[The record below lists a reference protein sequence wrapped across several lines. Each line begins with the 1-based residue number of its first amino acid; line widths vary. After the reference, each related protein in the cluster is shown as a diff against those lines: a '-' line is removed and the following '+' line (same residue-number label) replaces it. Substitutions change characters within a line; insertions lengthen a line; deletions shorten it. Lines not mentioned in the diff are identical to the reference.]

1 MAATGVNV
9 ADSVISQFND
19 MKLGRIKVIINNDKM
34 IMIQN
39 YYYYYYNIRLNIL
52 FMKFRSLVLRL
63 KR

>member
-19 MKLGRIKVIINNDKM
+19 MKLGRIKVIINYDKM

-39 YYYYYYNIRLNIL
+39 YYYYNIRLNIL

>member
-9 ADSVISQFND
+9 ADSVISHFND

-39 YYYYYYNIRLNIL
+39 YYYYNIRLNIL

>member
-39 YYYYYYNIRLNIL
+39 YYYYNTRLNIL